1 MYDIEQSFDQQ
12 ILSTS
17 KSRPTVVFIE
27 PKDPRVVEAACHLTR
42 FIRPVFLAS
51 EKEVRQIAATH
62 LGGADQDRLNWGLSE
77 STFVEIAQRADLVA
91 EFAQGYLEYVRGTGR
106 ELSLAEAKALVSQP
120 GLFGI
125 CAVKFG
131 HADTVVGGAVHETKD
146 YFRPMVRMLAKDPF
160 VCEAGVFV
168 LPDEHPTEIFPHN
181 IVVFGDVGVNATM
194 TPDTLAR
201 TAVAT
206 SAVAR
211 DLFPEDILPQINA
224 AIVSYSD
231 RGSDEGPSPEMVRQA
246 TELLPGYLTERLTR
260 GERYKTIR
268 IEGEVKINAALSQRS
283 AMYYRAGKDEVW
295 PGSPNVIIC
304 PNLDMGNLLYH
315 IYATR
320 FPQAKKFPVLFGL
333 RFAGVDLPM
342 DCTPEDV
349 RLAVKASVLRLHKY
363 GEWTQTP
370 KDTFF
375 RSFRVLAIN
384 PGSTSTKIAVYEGER
399 ERFTKELK
407 HTPEELHPF
416 DGQPITAQFHF
427 RKDAIEKFLH
437 ESGLEMSD
445 IDAVSGRGGLLHPMP
460 HGAFEVNE
468 AMLKDL
474 ATGIQGQH
482 ASNLGGLIAH
492 ELVEGSGKPA
502 FIVDPVVVDE
512 VADRVKLTGVKG
524 IRRKVISHALN
535 QIATAHRYA
544 EDRGLPYEKV
554 NLIVAHLGGGIT
566 VGAHKRGRYIDVNDG
581 LGGEGPM
588 SPERAGSMPGF
599 ALVDYCFSGQH
610 TKEEVKKKL
619 VGKGGILDLLGTTN
633 MMELEK
639 RYQAG
644 DGEVIAVMDAMA
656 YQIAKEI
663 TSLWPAFDGEHVD
676 QILITGGIARC
687 KPTIEYIKKCLAG
700 LPAGVTVYPGENEML
715 ALVMGALRVLTGK
728 EPAKTYAPQAQ

>member
-27 PKDPRVVEAACHLTR
+27 PHDPRIVEAACHLTR

-51 EKEVRQIAATH
+51 ETEVRGLAAQHLTH
-62 LGGADQDRLNWGLSE
+62 VDQDRLNWGLSE
-77 STFVEIAQRADLVA
+77 STFVEIGTHPELVE
-91 EFAQGYLEYVRGTGR
+91 EFAFAYVDYLKGQGK
-106 ELSLAEAKALVSQP
+106 ELSLAEARALVSQP
-120 GLFGI
+120 SLFGI

-168 LPDEHPTEIFPHN
+168 LPDEHPSDIFPHN

-194 TPDTLAR
+194 TPETLAR

-211 DLFPEDILPQINA
+211 DLFAEEILPQINA

-246 TELLPGYLTERLTR
+246 TELLPKFLAERHTR
-260 GERYKTIR
+260 GERYKTIH
-268 IEGEVKINAALSQRS
+268 IQSEVKINAALSQRS
-283 AMYYRAGKDEVW
+283 AMYYRPGKSEPW

-320 FPQAKKFPVLFGL
+320 YPQAKKFPVLFGL

-342 DCTPEDV
+342 DCSPEDV
-349 RLAVKASVLRLHKY
+349 RLAVKSSVLRMHKY

-407 HTPEELHPF
+407 HTAEELHPF
-416 DGQPITAQFHF
+416 DGKPITAQFHF

-437 ESGLEMSD
+437 ENGLD
-445 IDAVSGRGGLLHPMP
+445 IAQIDAVSGRGGLLHPMP

-474 ATGIQGQH
+474 SVGIQGQH

-492 ELVEGSGKPA
+492 DLVQGSGKPA

-512 VADRVKLTGVKG
+512 VADRVKITGVKD

-544 EDRGLPYEKV
+544 EDRGVPYEKV
-554 NLIVAHLGGGIT
+554 NVIVAHLGGGIT
-566 VGAHKRGRYIDVNDG
+566 VGAHKRGRYLDVNDG

-599 ALVDYCFSGQH
+599 ALVDYCFEGKH
-610 TKEEVKKKL
+610 TKEEIKKKL

-639 RYQAG
+639 RYLT
-644 DGEVIAVMDAMA
+644 GEEEVVRVMDAMA

-663 TSLWPAFDGEHVD
+663 TSLWPAFDGEPVD

-687 KPTIEYIKKCLAG
+687 KPTVEYIKKCLAA
-700 LPAGVTVYPGENEML
+700 LPAGITVYPGENEML

-728 EPAKTYAPQAQ
+728 ETAKVYAPK

>member
-1 MYDIEQSFDQQ
+1 MYDIERSFDQQ

-27 PKDPRVVEAACHLTR
+27 PQDPRVVEAACHLTR

-51 EKEVRQIAATH
+51 EKEVRALAAEH
-62 LGGADQDRLNWGLSE
+62 LAHTDQDRLNWGLSE
-77 STFVEIAQRADLVA
+77 STFVEIDQRGDLVE
-91 EFAQGYLEYVRGTGR
+91 EFAQGYLEFIRSTGK
-106 ELSLAEAKALVSQP
+106 ELSLAEARALVSQP
-120 GLFGI
+120 NLFGI

-194 TPDTLAR
+194 TPDSLAR

-246 TELLPGYLTERLTR
+246 TELLPTHLAERHTR
-260 GERYKTIR
+260 GERYKSIR
-268 IEGEVKINAALSQRS
+268 IQGEVKINAALSQRS
-283 AMYYRAGKDEVW
+283 AMYYRAGKNDVW

-342 DCTPEDV
+342 DCSPEDV
-349 RLAVKASVLRLHKY
+349 RLAVKASVLRMHKY

-416 DGQPITAQFHF
+416 DGKPITAQFHF

-437 ESGLEMSD
+437 ESGLDIAD

-468 AMLKDL
+468 AMLRDL
-474 ATGIQGQH
+474 SVGIQGQH

-492 ELVEGSGKPA
+492 DLVEGSGKPA

-512 VADRVKLTGVKG
+512 VADRVKITGVQG

-544 EDRGLPYEKV
+544 EDRGVPYEKV
-554 NLIVAHLGGGIT
+554 NVIVAHLGGGIT
-566 VGAHKRGRYIDVNDG
+566 VGAHKHGRYLDVNDG

-599 ALVDYCFSGQH
+599 ALVDYCFAGTH
-610 TKEEVKKKL
+610 TKEEIKKSL
-619 VGKGGILDLLGTTN
+619 VGKGGIQALLGTTN

-639 RYQAG
+639 RYLAG
-644 DGEVIAVMDAMA
+644 EEEVVRAMDAMA

-663 TSLWPAFDGEHVD
+663 TSLWPAFDGEPVD

-687 KPTIEYIKKCLAG
+687 KPTVEYIKKCLAA
-700 LPAGVTVYPGENEML
+700 LPAGITVYPGENEML

-728 EPAKTYAPQAQ
+728 ETAKVYAPKG